1 MRSITKYSARDM
13 VVCPAGASASHA
25 SASAALTG
33 GACCRSAR
41 ALRAPLVYR
50 TEPSA
55 PAANAAESRK
65 DAFSVATSGIMRSSR
80 RLARLRQQRA
90 TSVAASSMV
99 RTMAAAR
106 QRGTSLC
113 VGCRWWLGR
122 PDEGDEQPR
131 ATRGAVRRSGA
142 QNTPEAERGGSS
154 SYLVQERCGLPCG
167 AEFKNFNPRAFEL
180 CPALVPRRCAP
191 RRRDARELSGSLS
204 SLISSQVKKKVLKLK
219 PLTLFPRY
227 HR

>member
-1 MRSITKYSARDM
+1 M

-25 SASAALTG
+25 SVSAALTG

-41 ALRAPLVYR
+41 ALRAQLVYR

-55 PAANAAESRK
+55 PAANASESRK

-113 VGCRWWLGR
+113 GMPMVVGATGR
-122 PDEGDEQPR
+122 GRRTAESH
-131 ATRGAVRRSGA
+131 TRGGAVQRSGA

-154 SYLVQERCGLPCG
+154 SYLVQERCGLPC
-167 AEFKNFNPRAFEL
+167 AER
-180 CPALVPRRCAP
+180 
-191 RRRDARELSGSLS
+191 LS
-204 SLISSQVKKKVLKLK
+204 SRTSTREPCLLHSSRGAMRTPSPTRNYLYS
-219 PLTLFPRY
+219 RI
-227 HR
+227 